1 MAQLQ
6 EVFVKQGVPTVTFVK
21 PAEYTKLLVSL
32 KTPGRGIVIEGP
44 SGIGKTTATLKAVEE
59 AGVGQNV
66 INLSARTK
74 SDLALIADLPN
85 MRPFGMVIIGDF
97 HRLGA
102 DTKQIVADL
111 MKVLA
116 AESDEHSK
124 IVILGIPN
132 VGEAL
137 LTCGRDLSNRI

>member
-1 MAQLQ
+1 
-6 EVFVKQGVPTVTFVK
+6 
-21 PAEYTKLLVSL
+21 
-32 KTPGRGIVIEGP
+32 
-44 SGIGKTTATLKAVEE
+44 
-59 AGVGQNV
+59 
-66 INLSARTK
+66 
-74 SDLALIADLPN
+74 